1 MVSSRHYNFL
11 KFKLRKEQNWVF
23 NRVLRIYIKS
33 NVKTNIMQHK
43 AGWSIKLTNYLSDQI
58 ILHQNIWEYYL
69 AINKQNLTL
78 KRLHWEGK
86 KCVKLIIFSW
96 TYALLRMKNE
106 GNLLLEDV
114 DIVV

>member
-23 NRVLRIYIKS
+23 YRVLRIYIKS
-33 NVKTNIMQHK
+33 NVKTNIVQHK
-43 AGWSIKLTNYLSDQI
+43 AGWSIKLANYLSDQI
-58 ILHQNIWEYYL
+58 ILHQNIWKYYL

-78 KRLHWEGK
+78 KNCIERG